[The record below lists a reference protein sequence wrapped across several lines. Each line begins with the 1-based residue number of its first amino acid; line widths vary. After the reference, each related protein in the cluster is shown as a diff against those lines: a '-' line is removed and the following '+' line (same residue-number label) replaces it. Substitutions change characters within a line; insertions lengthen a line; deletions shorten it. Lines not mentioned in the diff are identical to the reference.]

1 MRSRRRWLIGVAAV
15 MLSAALVQAVAG
27 VAAEA
32 KDKYIAL
39 NMEAVEQIHRPLL
52 PLDQRVSVTLSLQDC
67 ISRAL
72 RHNLDVKI
80 EAHRPAITLADV
92 VAAEAAFD
100 AVLFGSAEL
109 TRIDRSNAESGFD
122 TRTDIINGKIVTTR
136 FATNPFDTSVT
147 NQYSLGVQQQL
158 STGATVALTQSLQRF
173 ENTVTAD
180 DELLF
185 YNPFY
190 QYSLEFSLRQP
201 LLRDFGVD
209 FNRAAINT
217 ARNAHGISKQ
227 AFNTLVIAT
236 VAEVETKY
244 WRLVLARQQVKVYQ
258 ALLAVTNTSL
268 AKMIVRQ
275 QLDARAE
282 LIHRNRGQIA
292 RTEADLIGAFSRL
305 QTQQDQ
311 LLESLNDP
319 NLALSGNW
327 EIIPADR
334 PAVTPYTIARTE
346 AMDAAL
352 QMRPEL
358 HQQRLRL
365 DTAGIALGV
374 AENLTMPRLDLF
386 TNYEMTGGGLG
397 TGVAW
402 DQQWRANTADVSVG
416 ISFEVPLGGNRAAQ
430 AAYTKAK
437 HQQRQ
442 ERTRLESFAQQVL
455 TDVSIS
461 LHTLENTRN
470 QVAARTT
477 AVEAESN
484 TLLAYLTLE
493 ENEGKITSDFL
504 DRKLVAQQRLATTL
518 LQAIG
523 TIFEYNVA
531 LMEAYR
537 AQGLLLQYNNI
548 KMSELRA
555 SD

>member
-1 MRSRRRWLIGVAAV
+1 
-15 MLSAALVQAVAG
+15 MLSVALVQAVAD
-27 VAAEA
+27 VAGQT
-32 KDKYIAL
+32 KGRHIAL
-39 NMEAVEQIHRPLL
+39 TMEAVNQINRPLL
-52 PLDQRVSVTLSLQDC
+52 PVGQRVSVTLSLQDC
-67 ISRAL
+67 IARAM
-72 RHNLDVKI
+72 RHNLDLKI
-80 EAHRPAITLADV
+80 EAHGPAITLADV
-92 VAAEAAFD
+92 VEAEAAFD

-109 TRIDRSNAESGFD
+109 SRIDRTNAESGFD
-122 TRTDIINGKIVTTR
+122 TRTDFIDGKIVTTR
-136 FATNPFDTSVT
+136 FPTNPFDTSES
-147 NQYSLGVQQQL
+147 NQYSLGVQQRL
-158 STGATVALTQSLQRF
+158 STGATLALAQNLQRF
-173 ENTVTAD
+173 ENTVSAD

-258 ALLAVTNTSL
+258 ALLAVSNTSL
-268 AKMIVRQ
+268 EKMIVRQ
-275 QLDARAE
+275 RLDARAE
-282 LIHRNRGQIA
+282 LIHRNHGQIA
-292 RTEADLIGAFSRL
+292 RTKAELIGAFSRL
-305 QTQQDQ
+305 QIQQDQ

-334 PAVTPYTIARTE
+334 PAVTPFTIARTE
-346 AMDAAL
+346 AMDTAL

-365 DTAGIALGV
+365 DTAGIARGV

-386 TNYEMTGGGLG
+386 TNYEMSGGGLG
-397 TGVAW
+397 TGPAW
-402 DQQWRANTADVSVG
+402 DQQWRGNTADVSVG
-416 ISFEVPLGGNRAAQ
+416 LSFEVPLGGNRAAQ
-430 AAYTKAK
+430 AAYTRAR

-461 LHTLENTRN
+461 LHNLENTRK
-470 QVAARTT
+470 QVAARVT

-484 TLLAYLTLE
+484 TLLAYHALE
-493 ENEGKITSDFL
+493 ASEGKITSDFL
-504 DRKLVAQQRLATTL
+504 DRKLVAQERLAAAL

-537 AQGLLLQYNNI
+537 AQGILLQYNNI

-555 SD
+555 PD